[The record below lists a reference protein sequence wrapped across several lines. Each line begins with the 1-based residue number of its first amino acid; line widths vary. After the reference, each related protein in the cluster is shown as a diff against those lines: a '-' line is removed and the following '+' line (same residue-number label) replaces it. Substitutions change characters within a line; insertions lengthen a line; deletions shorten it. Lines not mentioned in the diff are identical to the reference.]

1 MASYT
6 IAATGENGV
15 YAKTLAANTV
25 DTVTIARAHDPV
37 EVWADGTAAVY
48 FTVDG
53 STPVVGANGTYE
65 IPAGGAAVRDNVQT
79 PGTANTVVKLIST
92 GTPKY
97 SVTAPGGY

>member
-1 MASYT
+1 MANLT
-6 IAATGENGV
+6 IGSGQVGV
-15 YAKTLAANTV
+15 YQQQLAANAV
-25 DTVTIARAHDPV
+25 DTVTISRAHDPV

-53 STPVVGANGTYE
+53 TTPTVGGQNCFE
-65 IPAGGAAVRDNVQT
+65 IPAGGAAVRDQVTT
-79 PGTANTVVKLIST
+79 PGASNTVVKLVSA